1 VLTYSSPDDVGDAS
15 TDSRQQQKK
24 WKFEKPLGNRH
35 ADREVDE
42 VCDPKHESN
51 CEQMLP
57 SGSTNKE
64 AGKDSGLCLIRH
76 KPDHVGLWIMSDQL
90 SG

>member
-42 VCDPKHESN
+42 VCDPN
-51 CEQMLP
+51 NN
-57 SGSTNKE
+57 G
-64 AGKDSGLCLIRH
+64 R
-76 KPDHVGLWIMSDQL
+76 VGLFIMHL
-90 SG
+90 LIG

>member
-1 VLTYSSPDDVGDAS
+1 MLTYSSPDDVGDAS

-64 AGKDSGLCLIRH
+64 SAKKSGVGISSDSSCELLYAAYARR
-76 KPDHVGLWIMSDQL
+76 
-90 SG
+90 